1 MIYDRCCRKGEGMK
15 KLRYMHWQIAYR
27 TEREAPFCLVENPP
41 YAWAADPFLVE
52 YKGDV
57 YLFAELF
64 LYRSERNGV
73 IGYCRYENGRFG
85 KWQVSMDEHWH
96 LSYPNV
102 FVREGELFMCPE
114 SWQKNEVGIYR
125 LVEFPDKWEQTEC
138 LFRNVRYVDTTFL
151 EQEGERY
158 IFTFAPDFI
167 GDEGRLLLFREKRDG
182 SVTGPVTITSDTGVA
197 RPGGTIIWQDG
208 KWFRVS
214 QNCRNSYG
222 EGLVFSEIDSL
233 WPEYREHVVR
243 RISPGDLRIE
253 TKEKVLGVHTYNRLG
268 AMEVIDIKFY
278 APSFSEYLAAKRTH
292 KVFLNKYEG

>member
-1 MIYDRCCRKGEGMK
+1 
-15 KLRYMHWQIAYR
+15 
-27 TEREAPFCLVENPP
+27 
-41 YAWAADPFLVE
+41 
-52 YKGDV
+52 
-57 YLFAELF
+57 
-64 LYRSERNGV
+64 
-73 IGYCRYENGRFG
+73 
-85 KWQVSMDEHWH
+85 
-96 LSYPNV
+96 
-102 FVREGELFMCPE
+102 MCPE